1 MLMKFLKDNSYDIVK
16 MLINQIGISIFSLV
30 LYTAAGLI
38 WEIDLYLSIFAIIF
52 YAALIYTAAWDMGAQ
67 DRIRIDSG
75 KLRAN
80 PFRGAA
86 VAGIAN
92 IPNAL
97 LIILAIIFIG
107 SHLSSGAEGAYTAFA
122 IVNLIFRLACAMYIG
137 VLTAI
142 FPVEMVD
149 QTITLAGKEAY
160 LYQSIGYL
168 VCLIIP
174 IAMSAI
180 GYYLGTKNRRIF
192 NRTVSP
198 TR

>member
-1 MLMKFLKDNSYDIVK
+1 MKFLKDNSYDIVK

-38 WEIDLYLSIFAIIF
+38 WDIDVYLSVFAILF

-67 DRIRIDSG
+67 DRVRVDSG

-80 PFRGAA
+80 PLRGAA

-92 IPNAL
+92 IPNAV
-97 LIILAIIFIG
+97 LIIMAIIFMS

-122 IVNLIFRLACAMYIG
+122 VVNLIFRLTCAMYIG
-137 VLTAI
+137 ILTAM

-149 QTITLAGKEAY
+149 NVITTTGKEAY
-160 LYQSIGYL
+160 LYQSVGYL
-168 VCLIIP
+168 VCLLIP
-174 IAMSAI
+174 IVMSTV
-180 GYYLGTKNRRIF
+180 GYYLGTKNYRIF
-192 NRTVSP
+192 NRTQSP
-198 TR
+198 SR